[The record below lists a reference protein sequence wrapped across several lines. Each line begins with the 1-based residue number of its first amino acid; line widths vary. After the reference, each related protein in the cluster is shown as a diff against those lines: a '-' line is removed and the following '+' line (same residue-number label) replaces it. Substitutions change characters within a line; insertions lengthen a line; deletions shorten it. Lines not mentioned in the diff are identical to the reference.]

1 MERGH
6 RIMGPLGNFLSS
18 LFDFSFKRFVTPQ
31 LVTFIYWIAIICALL
46 QMLLIFKVAGVIGI
60 VLAPI
65 SAIAMI
71 VLARAGLELVLAVF
85 QIARYSAEI
94 ARRGRP
100 QTSDSMM
107 EMGTFGDRE

>member
-1 MERGH
+1 
-6 RIMGPLGNFLSS
+6 MGPLGNFLSS

-46 QMLLIFKVAGVIGI
+46 QMLLIFKAAGVIGI

-65 SAIAMI
+65 SAIATI

-100 QTSDSMM
+100 QTGENLMGMDSID
-107 EMGTFGDRE
+107 DRGIDE